1 LEILKLRISC
11 SAVLWDVWQRYLVI
25 YYRLVGGML

>member
-1 LEILKLRISC
+1 VEILKLRNSC
-11 SAVLWDVWQRYLVI
+11 STVFWDVWQRYLVI